1 MKRGIYLAISLVAAM
16 TLLVSLAE
24 ARKVA
29 RDTLTNIGPALEKQF
44 TFEPFTPS
52 LPDHLWMNEGAG
64 RIYFLHFDKSVDQK
78 EARLLFIGEGVKG
91 RFCVED
97 QPDGGKTGF
106 VHFHAM
112 KGPDEHTPGHGGQKA
127 AQEGYWLKHIAVSE
141 FDMMGMHFTPG
152 IANNFMVTPAPK
164 CG

>member
-1 MKRGIYLAISLVAAM
+1 MRRGIYLTLILVVAAI
-16 TLLVSLAE
+16 LLAYQAE
-24 ARKVA
+24 AKKVA
-29 RDTLTNIGPALEKQF
+29 KNALTNIGPTLEKEF
-44 TFEPFTPS
+44 TYEPFTPP
-52 LPDHLWMNEGAG
+52 LPDHIWMNTGADT
-64 RIYFLHFDKSVDQK
+64 IYFFHFDKSVDQK
-78 EARLLFIGEGVKG
+78 DARLLFIGEGVKG
-91 RFCVED
+91 RFCQED

-127 AQEGYWLKHIAVSE
+127 AQDGYWLRHIAVSE

-152 IANNFMVTPAPK
+152 IANNFMATPAPK